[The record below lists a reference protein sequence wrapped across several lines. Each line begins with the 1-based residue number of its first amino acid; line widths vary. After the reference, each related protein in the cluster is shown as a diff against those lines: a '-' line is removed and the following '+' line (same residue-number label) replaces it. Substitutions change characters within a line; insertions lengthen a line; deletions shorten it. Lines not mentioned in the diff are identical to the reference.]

1 MGKTKF
7 GTKIVFVFVILLGA
21 GHIRIPEAEEMAE
34 ELSAYINSL
43 GDIWR

>member
-21 GHIRIPEAEEMAE
+21 GTGTEPACGNDRIRC
-34 ELSAYINSL
+34 
-43 GDIWR
+43 